1 MRLGELIKTKRETAG
16 MSLQELADVV
26 GVSKAHVW
34 DLEQGKT
41 ENPSLMLTLKLSV
54 ALGVPVN
61 AFAATL
67 LKGAP

>member
-1 MRLGELIKTKRETAG
+1 MRLGELIKSKRETAG
-16 MSLQELADVV
+16 LSLQELADVC

-34 DLEQGKT
+34 DLEQGNT

-67 LKGAP
+67 LKGTP